1 MLARLAAEIAAFF
14 SHQPEKG
21 IRQALRTDATLMR
34 AQTSLVHWL
43 RTGEGELNALLMR
56 FIGWGRGL
64 PPPGMISCWACR
76 WY

>member
-21 IRQALRTDATLMR
+21 IRLALRTDATLIR

-43 RTGEGELNALLMR
+43 RTGEGDLNESLWALLVGGGAYPR
-56 FIGWGRGL
+56 R
-64 PPPGMISCWACR
+64 R
-76 WY
+76 